1 MAYVIQNVK
10 TKKYLKHNGDYNLD
24 AYHFKDVNKPEEAE
38 QYSSKEQNIFECGML
53 IDLKSLKS
61 SKYKGAANKS

>member
-10 TKKYLKHNGDYNLD
+10 TNKYLKHNGDYNPD

-38 QYSSKEQNIFECGML
+38 RYSSKEHAEYFWMWHV
-53 IDLKSLKS
+53 DT
-61 SKYKGAANKS
+61 A